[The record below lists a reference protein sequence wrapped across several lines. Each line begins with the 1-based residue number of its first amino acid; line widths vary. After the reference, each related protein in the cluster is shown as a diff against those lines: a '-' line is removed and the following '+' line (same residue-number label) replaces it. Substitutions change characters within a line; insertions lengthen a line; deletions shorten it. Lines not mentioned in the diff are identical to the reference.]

1 MYLVLQIWR
10 WINENSKV
18 CYEKTQKQCVVSE
31 NSCLKNFVNYQEK
44 HPSEISL
51 LNKVAGYVTLTG
63 KNFLGNLWNL
73 WNSFHKKHLWMP
85 ATAISYHWKML
96 QPKWFF
102 RKYCIWFFYEWECF
116 DIQWHLFWGIKCTTG
131 VQELNVWIR
140 HVVIF

>member
-1 MYLVLQIWR
+1 MYLVPQIWR

-31 NSCLKNFVNYQEK
+31 NSCSRNFVNFQEK
-44 HPSEISL
+44 HPCETSL

-73 WNSFHKKHLWMP
+73 WNSFHKKHLWML

-102 RKYCIWFFYEWECF
+102 RKYCIWFFYKWECF
-116 DIQWHLFWGIKCTTG
+116 DIQWHLFRGNKCTTG
-131 VQELNVWIR
+131 VQELNIWIR